1 MYPHILF
8 FFFGNN
14 LNSPVQTF
22 RPHRSSY
29 SQHLRC
35 CILFLVPPC
44 LLQQVVAQRIYSN
57 KPHGAY

>member
-22 RPHRSSY
+22 PHRSSY

-57 KPHGAY
+57 KPHGVY